1 MTILRICFVGDSL
14 TNGTLDADFLGWPGR
29 LAASE
34 RLLGHELTVYNL
46 GVRAET
52 SRQVAAGWH
61 AECEAR
67 LPEPYPGAL
76 VFAFGVN
83 DMVEEPGLGVSVPQ
97 DEALAI
103 ARATMAEASAWK
115 PTLWVG
121 PGPADM
127 AQQPFSPG
135 PGISYSFDNERTAA
149 LSAGYGAIAQELG
162 IPYLDLFTPLSS
174 SDRWAAALE
183 EGDGIHPAGDGYA
196 LLAELVGTWRAWR
209 AWLD

>member
-1 MTILRICFVGDSL
+1 M
-14 TNGTLDADFLGWPGR
+14 NGTLDGAFLGWPGR

-34 RLLGHELTVYNL
+34 LRRGHELTVYNL

-52 SRQVAAGWH
+52 SRLIAARWR

-67 LPEPYPGAL
+67 LPEPYPAAL

-83 DMVEEPGLGVSVPQ
+83 DMVEEPALGIRIPQ

-103 ARATMAEASAWK
+103 ARATMAEASSWK

-135 PGISYSFDNERTAA
+135 PGISYSFDNERTAE
-149 LSAGYGAIAQELG
+149 LSAGYSVIARELG
-162 IPYLDLFTPLSS
+162 IPCLDVFTPLSS
-174 SDRWAAALE
+174 SDRWAAALV
-183 EGDGIHPAGDGYA
+183 EGDGIHPAADGYV
-196 LLAELVGTWRAWR
+196 LLAELVESWPAWR